1 MTRHPRMAH
10 GALENTWRAEPKDV
24 REQHQLDDLRKAH
37 GEATLELRARKAGV
51 SVCWARARRD
61 RLKSGRNCAGK
72 VWTRR
77 FAAGSVWDIASTAF
91 GITSAPLP
99 PRCALTAS
107 RIFAA
112 KPCRSRETSRSPSGS
127 GSLCF
132 PQESVD
138 KLLRIKL
145 ALSRRRAIQHSYGA
159 STANGHQ
166 TDWHRSTTAAGGREP
181 RKGSA

>member
-1 MTRHPRMAH
+1 MAH
-10 GALENTWRAEPKDV
+10 GALENAWRAEPKDA

-91 GITSAPLP
+91 SNRERPIAAEVCVNHLKNLRCQAMPFLGNFTIAVWKRVLSAF
-99 PRCALTAS
+99 RKKMLTN
-107 RIFAA
+107 
-112 KPCRSRETSRSPSGS
+112 CYE
-127 GSLCF
+127 L
-132 PQESVD
+132 
-138 KLLRIKL
+138 
-145 ALSRRRAIQHSYGA
+145 
-159 STANGHQ
+159 N
-166 TDWHRSTTAAGGREP
+166 
-181 RKGSA
+181 